1 MESYDVKIVECGN
14 VIEIY
19 KYNTPII
26 SGYKNKIV
34 KEPREQTEQ
43 VKQENLQ
50 RSIKRSKRK
59 ISIKKSLELRRIY
72 IRKTVRSP
80 PKQNILI

>member
-1 MESYDVKIVECGN
+1 MSNYDVKIVECGN
-14 VIEIY
+14 IIEIY
-19 KYNTPII
+19 KYSNPICT
-26 SGYKNKIV
+26 GYKVSKP

-59 ISIKKSLELRRIY
+59 IFELVNTNY
-72 IRKTVRSP
+72 VEG
-80 PKQNILI
+80 